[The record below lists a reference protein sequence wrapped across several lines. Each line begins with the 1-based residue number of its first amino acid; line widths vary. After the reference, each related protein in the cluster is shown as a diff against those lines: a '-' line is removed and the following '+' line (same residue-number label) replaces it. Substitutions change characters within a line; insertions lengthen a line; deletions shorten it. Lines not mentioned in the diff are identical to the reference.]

1 MYFVN
6 HELAHTLRRSLNVRR
21 SKQKPNNIEDI
32 DSDMFSQLLHH
43 LSLSQIKI
51 YPSVALLS
59 VKNCHPVPTVIVAS
73 FGTQFDESDISNIVV
88 DWGKTYNV
96 ETLDEYLAHGLQV
109 RSVQVDCKWKYLKIQ
124 ENFLEIGKSM
134 AFAK

>member
-59 VKNCHPVPTVIVAS
+59 VINCHPVPTVI
-73 FGTQFDESDISNIVV
+73 Q
-88 DWGKTYNV
+88 Y
-96 ETLDEYLAHGLQV
+96 
-109 RSVQVDCKWKYLKIQ
+109 SV
-124 ENFLEIGKSM
+124 
-134 AFAK
+134 